1 MNSANKPIKLLIADD
16 HAVVRKG
23 LSMVL
28 HLEPDIEIIGEAGN
42 GYEALAIANKIQPD
56 VALLDLIM
64 PELNGRETALE
75 FLDKYPDTKIIIL
88 TGTEVDESVIDLI
101 NKGID
106 GYVLKEIEP
115 DELKQVIRSV
125 YAGETYLH
133 PTVAKQILAIIS
145 KQDQNDDE
153 ASNINLTP
161 RELEVLAWMGTAKTY
176 RAIAE
181 ELFVTEETIRS
192 HAKNILSKLEQPN
205 RAQAV
210 LAAVRANIIDLPN

>member
-88 TGTEVDESVIDLI
+88 TGKI
-101 NKGID
+101 G
-106 GYVLKEIEP
+106 
-115 DELKQVIRSV
+115 
-125 YAGETYLH
+125 
-133 PTVAKQILAIIS
+133 
-145 KQDQNDDE
+145 
-153 ASNINLTP
+153 
-161 RELEVLAWMGTAKTY
+161 
-176 RAIAE
+176 RAH
-181 ELFVTEETIRS
+181 V
-192 HAKNILSKLEQPN
+192 
-205 RAQAV
+205 
-210 LAAVRANIIDLPN
+210 